1 MKLTTI
7 TYKSEAYWEM
17 VELRNKILREP
28 FGLTFSEADLLREK
42 EDVLCIAKDETDR
55 IIAYCVLTKKD
66 ENTAHLRQMAVSEI
80 FQRQEFGSKIL
91 QFAEETARN
100 SGYKTIILH
109 ARKTAV
115 GFYAKQQYKVVGEEF
130 IEVGMPHVE
139 MVKRIEEQ

>member
-1 MKLTTI
+1 
-7 TYKSEAYWEM
+7 M

-42 EDVLCIAKDETDR
+42 EDVLCVAKDETNR
-55 IIAYCVLTKKD
+55 IIACCVLTKKD

-80 FQRQEFGSKIL
+80 FQRQGFGSQIL
-91 QFAEETARN
+91 QFAEKIARN

-115 GFYAKQQYKVVGEEF
+115 GFYAKQQYEVVGEEF

-139 MVKRIEEQ
+139 MVKRIETPMTNKL

>member
-1 MKLTTI
+1 MNLTTI

-28 FGLTFSEADLLREK
+28 FGLVFSEDDLLREK
-42 EDVLCIAKDETDR
+42 DDMLCVAKNETNR
-55 IIAYCVLTKKD
+55 IIACCVLTKKD
-66 ENTAHLRQMAVSEI
+66 ESTAHLRQMAVSEI
-80 FQRQEFGSKIL
+80 FQRQGFGSQIL

-100 SGYKTIILH
+100 SEYKTIILH

-115 GFYAKQQYKVVGEEF
+115 GFYAKHLYEVVGEEF

-139 MVKRIEEQ
+139 MVKRIEK